1 MLSNHGKCDGNKLLK
16 LLIFYSNNY
25 YALYLIEIVMQY
37 DVGLYL
43 KKKIQRAC
51 RNQVCTNKSY
61 LLSDFTSNI
70 L

>member
-43 KKKIQRAC
+43 KKKFNELVEIRFVQ
-51 RNQVCTNKSY
+51 TNHIY
-61 LLSDFTSNI
+61 
-70 L
+70 